1 MATRPIK
8 ISIIGDDSNLRKSL
22 KGASRKLEGFG
33 KNVAKFGVGAGVA
46 FGDACIEVHED
57 APPWLWL
64 RMGVY
69 EVTSR
74 DLCRCTLYKMESQY
88 SEGDAALL
96 GGDEKSDAGKEAMVS
111 CREEMLYD

>member
-1 MATRPIK
+1 MWMVLALLAMGLGCSEEPPEQWSTAVRVV
-8 ISIIGDDSNLRKSL
+8 
-22 KGASRKLEGFG
+22 F
-33 KNVAKFGVGAGVA
+33 V
-46 FGDACIEVHED
+46 DACIEVHED

-88 SEGDAALL
+88 TEGDAALL
-96 GGDEKSDAGKEAMVS
+96 AGDEKSDAGKEAMVS